1 MTLQIQF
8 LSSCAMPWTK
18 DLTVELVMALAE
30 LALLLK
36 SCLLDNSL
44 TVMVPSSCFSKLQI
58 GQY

>member
-1 MTLQIQF
+1 
-8 LSSCAMPWTK
+8 MPWTK